1 MITNIYLSVLKYSEE
16 MNQLDEYD
24 SNDEPI
30 KWILKKRW
38 WLKKNNES
46 ITE

>member
-30 KWILKKRW
+30 K
-38 WLKKNNES
+38 
-46 ITE
+46 